1 MYSLIKFFLFLLP
14 PEKAHNVALDLME
27 IALKFPLIG
36 SYLKYSFKSNKQV
49 PVTIAGIT
57 FPNMVG
63 LAAGFDKDAKRLH
76 LLKEF
81 GFGFVEVGTVTPKAQ
96 SGNPKP
102 RLFRIPQDY
111 ALINRMGFNNR
122 GVEDMV
128 DRLKNRPE
136 GLIVGGNIGKN
147 KTTPNN
153 NAIRDY
159 VYCFEMLYDHVD
171 YIAVNISSPNTPGLR
186 DLQEESFIVGLFEQL
201 HKIRSEKSTS
211 KPIFLKLAPDLQMN
225 AIKELVRV
233 IKIANVDGLIATN
246 TTVSREKLSISTRKI
261 EKIGDGGLSGQ
272 PVFEASNAMLAAL
285 SIELGGKIPIM
296 GVGGIFTGQDASEK
310 LMRGANLIQVYT
322 GFVYEGPWIV
332 KNILNSIN
340 YND

>member
-27 IALKFPLIG
+27 KALKFPLLG
-36 SYLKYSFKSNKQV
+36 TYLKHSFKSNKQV
-49 PVTIAGIT
+49 PVTVAGIT

-81 GFGFVEVGTVTPKAQ
+81 GFGFVEVGTVTPKPQA
-96 SGNPKP
+96 GNPKP

-147 KTTPNN
+147 KTTPNDK
-153 NAIRDY
+153 AIIDY

-201 HKIRSEKSTS
+201 HKIRTAKAIS
-211 KPIFLKLAPDLQMN
+211 KPIFLKLAPDFQMN
-225 AIKELVRV
+225 AIKELVRI
-233 IKIANVDGLIATN
+233 IKLAKVDGLIATN
-246 TTVSREKLSISTRKI
+246 TTVSREKLSISNQEI
-261 EKIGDGGLSGQ
+261 EKMGAGGLSGQ
-272 PVFEASNAMLAAL
+272 PVFDASNAMLAAL

-296 GVGGIFTGQDASEK
+296 GVGGIFNGQDASEK

>member
-1 MYSLIKFFLFLLP
+1 MYSFIKFFLFLLP
-14 PEKAHNVALDLME
+14 PEKAHNFALDLME
-27 IALKFPLIG
+27 KAIKLPILG
-36 SYLKYSFKSNKQV
+36 NYLKNSFKSNNQV
-49 PVTIAGIT
+49 PINVAGIT
-57 FPNMVG
+57 FPNLVG

-102 RLFRIPQDY
+102 RLFRIPKDF

-128 DRLKNRPE
+128 IRLKNRPE

-147 KTTPNN
+147 KTTPNEK
-153 NAIRDY
+153 AMIDY
-159 VYCFEMLYDHVD
+159 VYCFEILYDPVD

-186 DLQEESFIVGLFEQL
+186 DLQEESFIVGLFSQL
-201 HKIRSEKSTS
+201 HKIRSEKAIS
-211 KPIFLKLAPDLQMN
+211 KPIFLKLAPDFQTN
-225 AIKELVRV
+225 TIKELVRV
-233 IKIANVDGLIATN
+233 IRTAKVDGLIATN
-246 TTVSREKLSISTRKI
+246 TTVSRDKLSISNQEI
-261 EKIGDGGLSGQ
+261 EKMGAGGLSGQ

-285 SIELGGKIPIM
+285 SIELGGEIPII

-332 KNILNSIN
+332 KNILNTIN
-340 YND
+340 YNE

>member
-27 IALKFPLIG
+27 KALKFPLLG
-36 SYLKYSFKSNKQV
+36 TYLKHSFKSNKQV
-49 PVTIAGIT
+49 PVTVAGIT

-81 GFGFVEVGTVTPKAQ
+81 GFGFVEVGTVTPKPQ

-147 KTTPNN
+147 KTTPND
-153 NAIRDY
+153 NAIIDY

-201 HKIRSEKSTS
+201 HKIRSEKAIS
-211 KPIFLKLAPDLQMN
+211 KPIFLKLAPDFQTN
-225 AIKELVRV
+225 AIKELVRI
-233 IKIANVDGLIATN
+233 IKLAKVDGLIATN
-246 TTVSREKLSISTRKI
+246 TTVSREKLSISNQEI
-261 EKIGDGGLSGQ
+261 EKMGAGGLSGQ
-272 PVFEASNAMLAAL
+272 PVFDASNAMLAAL

-296 GVGGIFTGQDASEK
+296 GVGGIFNGQDASEK

>member
-27 IALKFPLIG
+27 KALTFPLLG
-36 SYLKYSFKSNKQV
+36 SYLKSSFKSNKQV
-49 PVTIAGIT
+49 PVTVAGIT

-122 GVEDMV
+122 GVEEMV
-128 DRLKNRPE
+128 ERLKNRPE

-147 KTTPNN
+147 KTTPNDH
-153 NAIRDY
+153 AIIDY

-201 HKIRSEKSTS
+201 HTIRSEKAVS
-211 KPIFLKLAPDLQMN
+211 KPIFLKLAPDFQMN
-225 AIKELVRV
+225 AIKELVRI
-233 IKIANVDGLIATN
+233 IKIAKVDGLIATN
-246 TTVSREKLSISTRKI
+246 TTVSREKLSISTQEI
-261 EKIGDGGLSGQ
+261 EKMGAGGLSGQ

-285 SIELGGKIPIM
+285 SIELGGKIPII

>member
-27 IALKFPLIG
+27 KALKFPLLG
-36 SYLKYSFKSNKQV
+36 TYLKHSFKSNKQV
-49 PVTIAGIT
+49 PLTVAGIT

-81 GFGFVEVGTVTPKAQ
+81 GFGFVEVGTVTPKPQ

-147 KTTPNN
+147 KTTPND
-153 NAIRDY
+153 NAIIDY

-201 HKIRSEKSTS
+201 HKIRSEKAIS
-211 KPIFLKLAPDLQMN
+211 KPIFLKLAPDFQTN
-225 AIKELVRV
+225 AIKELVRI
-233 IKIANVDGLIATN
+233 IKLAKVDGLIATN
-246 TTVSREKLSISTRKI
+246 TTVSREKLSISNQEI
-261 EKIGDGGLSGQ
+261 EKMGAGGLSGQ
-272 PVFEASNAMLAAL
+272 PVFDASNAMLAAL

-296 GVGGIFTGQDASEK
+296 GVGGIFNGQDASEK

>member
-1 MYSLIKFFLFLLP
+1 MYSFIKFFLFLLP
-14 PEKAHNVALDLME
+14 PEKAHNFALDLME
-27 IALKFPLIG
+27 KAIKLPILGI
-36 SYLKYSFKSNKQV
+36 YLKNSFKSNNQV
-49 PVTIAGIT
+49 PINVAGIT
-57 FPNMVG
+57 FPNLVG

-102 RLFRIPQDY
+102 RLFRIPKDF

-128 DRLKNRPE
+128 IRLKNRPE

-147 KTTPNN
+147 KTTPNEK
-153 NAIRDY
+153 AMIDY
-159 VYCFEMLYDHVD
+159 VYCFEILYDHVD

-186 DLQEESFIVGLFEQL
+186 DLQEESFIVGLFSQL
-201 HKIRSEKSTS
+201 HKIRSEKAIS
-211 KPIFLKLAPDLQMN
+211 KPIFLKLAPDFQMN
-225 AIKELVRV
+225 TIKELVRV
-233 IKIANVDGLIATN
+233 IRTAKVDGLIATN
-246 TTVSREKLSISTRKI
+246 TTVSRDKLSISNQEI
-261 EKIGDGGLSGQ
+261 EKMGAGGLSGQ

-285 SIELGGKIPIM
+285 SIELGGEIPII

-332 KNILNSIN
+332 KNILNTIN
-340 YND
+340 YNE

>member
-1 MYSLIKFFLFLLP
+1 MYSFIKFFLFLLP
-14 PEKAHNVALDLME
+14 PEKAHNFALDLME
-27 IALKFPLIG
+27 KAIKLPILG
-36 SYLKYSFKSNKQV
+36 NYLKNSFKSNNQV
-49 PVTIAGIT
+49 PINVAGIT
-57 FPNMVG
+57 FPNLVG

-102 RLFRIPQDY
+102 RLFRIPKDF

-128 DRLKNRPE
+128 IRLKNRPE

-147 KTTPNN
+147 KTTPNEK
-153 NAIRDY
+153 AMIDY
-159 VYCFEMLYDHVD
+159 VYCFEILYDHVD

-186 DLQEESFIVGLFEQL
+186 DLQEESFIVGLFSQL
-201 HKIRSEKSTS
+201 HKIRSEKAIS
-211 KPIFLKLAPDLQMN
+211 KPIFLKLAPDFQTN
-225 AIKELVRV
+225 TIKELVRV
-233 IKIANVDGLIATN
+233 IRTAKVDGLIATN
-246 TTVSREKLSISTRKI
+246 TTVSRDKLSISNQEI
-261 EKIGDGGLSGQ
+261 EKMGAGGLSGQ

-285 SIELGGKIPIM
+285 SIELGGEIPII

-332 KNILNSIN
+332 KNILNTIN
-340 YND
+340 YNE